1 MLFCL
6 FNLWLFLHFHS
17 RRHRG
22 NVCVVPVVFSWTPYT
37 WIQTR
42 DKAELLVDKTIQFP
56 PPAPPTPCPLLNLHK
71 KSYVARAENRWICS
85 CHPTWPHERQRTI
98 KLRSKG
104 KAKAQGAVYV
114 SKMLRPTFPY
124 QRYLAPFMMVN
135 RPARGLQLK
144 KTNKQTIKHL
154 AQINGPQK
162 ALTKE
167 SAGAGLNGP
176 TQRKETTKWRKN
188 WKDA

>member
-1 MLFCL
+1 MLLFCL
-6 FNLWLFLHFHS
+6 FNLSRFWHFRS

-22 NVCVVPVVFSWTPYT
+22 IVCVVPVVFSWTPYSSDV
-37 WIQTR
+37 TR
-42 DKAELLVDKTIQFP
+42 RSCSSTRRSCSSTKQYNP
-56 PPAPPTPCPLLNLHK
+56 PPPPPPTPPPPLNLYK
-71 KSYVARAENRWICS
+71 KSYVARGDNRWICS

-104 KAKAQGAVYV
+104 KAKTQGAVYV

-144 KTNKQTIKHL
+144 KKNKQTI
-154 AQINGPQK
+154 N
-162 ALTKE
+162 T
-167 SAGAGLNGP
+167 
-176 TQRKETTKWRKN
+176 
-188 WKDA
+188 